1 MFNFLLELY
10 WPFVFFLFG
19 SLLGSF
25 GNVVIAR
32 WPKGES
38 LVRPRSHCPQCK
50 KTLTWYELVPI
61 LSWIFL
67 RGRCLG
73 CRAKISARYPL
84 VEALTGAL
92 FVSVYLQYGL
102 TWTALELCLLSFGL
116 VTVSFIDH
124 DHYLLPDL
132 FTLSGIVI
140 GLVGAVFNPERDFL
154 SAMGG
159 VLLGGG
165 FLWSI
170 AYLYFVFRKQEG
182 MGGGDIKLLAWIG
195 AVLGWKAIPFVI
207 LVSSLVGSVA
217 GLLSGFKSS
226 EGMKK
231 VIPFGPFL
239 AIAAVLYYLGG
250 QGLAHTYLGLFLPF
264 VE

>member
-1 MFNFLLELY
+1 MSNLLSQLY
-10 WPFVFFLFG
+10 WPAVFFLFG

-38 LVRPRSHCPQCK
+38 LVRPRSHCPSCER
-50 KTLTWYELVPI
+50 TLSWFDLVPI
-61 LSWIFL
+61 FSWIFL
-67 RGRCLG
+67 RGRCRS
-73 CRAKISARYPL
+73 CKAKISARYPL
-84 VEALTGAL
+84 VELVTGAL
-92 FVSVYLQYGL
+92 FSLVYLQYGL
-102 TWTALELCLLSFGL
+102 SWTALELCLLSFGL
-116 VTVSFIDH
+116 VTVSMIDY

-140 GLVGAVFNPERDFL
+140 GLVGSVLNPERDFL
-154 SAMGG
+154 SAFGG

-217 GLLSGFKSS
+217 GLLSGLRSE

-239 AIAAVLYYLGG
+239 AAGALLYYLGG